1 MLTRND
7 MINMIHI
14 LDSMIKYQD
23 EVDELNRE
31 LEKIT
36 NDNVREAVKDRRV
49 HLTSTMLYAAEIKLR
64 EYLQINEESD

>member
-14 LDSMIKYQD
+14 LDSMITYQD

-36 NDNVREAVKDRRV
+36 NDNVREAVKDRRG
-49 HLTSTMLYAAEIKLR
+49 HLTGTMLYAAETRLR